1 MDQSN
6 HIRVPSTYVFGRNSG
21 VSARGIVGGSQHIR
35 LTRKKMHET
44 MEKHSENAILT
55 HTLH

>member
-1 MDQSN
+1 MAQLN

-21 VSARGIVGGSQHIR
+21 VLARGIVGGSQHIR